1 MHEPTAQQL
10 YKMRFHE
17 GGNSPPIYQSFEERK
32 NAERGARLA
41 DAQVATSLYMTPLL
55 HTYAPPPPISVSS
68 NSSRQSRDSSPHDS
82 TASVGSFRLSLL
94 PSYFNLVPDN
104 IGEKELEYLRE
115 KGVFSIPET
124 QLRDHLLEAYAV
136 FVHGDIPVLS
146 LPELLGASQSG
157 SEQSEKLS
165 LLVFNAVMFVA
176 STCIEMKHLEVAG
189 FSTRK
194 EARRAFWE
202 RTRVSEIT

>member
-10 YKMRFHE
+10 YKMRYHE

-41 DAQVATSLYMTPLL
+41 DARVATSLYMTPLL

-68 NSSRQSRDSSPHDS
+68 NSSRQSRDSAPHDS

-94 PSYFNLVPDN
+94 PAYFNPVPDS
-104 IGEKELEYLRE
+104 IGEKDLEYLRE
-115 KGVFSIPET
+115 KGVFSVPDT
-124 QLRDHLLEAYAV
+124 RLRDQLLEAYAV
-136 FVHGDIPVLS
+136 FVHGAIPVLS
-146 LPELLGASQSG
+146 LPEFLGAIYSVN
-157 SEQSEKLS
+157 EQSEKLS
-165 LLVFNAVMFVA
+165 FLVFNAVMFVA
-176 STCIEMKHLEVAG
+176 STCIEMKHLEAAG

-202 RTRVSEIT
+202 RARVSEMT

>member
-10 YKMRFHE
+10 YTMRYHE

-41 DAQVATSLYMTPLL
+41 DARVATSLYMTPLL
-55 HTYAPPPPISVSS
+55 HKYAPPPPTSVSS

-82 TASVGSFRLSLL
+82 TASAGSLRISLL
-94 PSYFNLVPDN
+94 PSYFHPVPDN
-104 IGEKELEYLRE
+104 IGEKDIEYLRE
-115 KGVFSIPET
+115 KGVFSTPDI
-124 QLRDHLLEAYAV
+124 QLRDRLLEAYSV
-136 FVHGDIPVLS
+136 FVHGDIPILS
-146 LPELLGASQSG
+146 LPEFLSAIHSA

-176 STCIEMKHLEVAG
+176 STSIKMKHLEAAG

-194 EARRAFWE
+194 EARRIFWE